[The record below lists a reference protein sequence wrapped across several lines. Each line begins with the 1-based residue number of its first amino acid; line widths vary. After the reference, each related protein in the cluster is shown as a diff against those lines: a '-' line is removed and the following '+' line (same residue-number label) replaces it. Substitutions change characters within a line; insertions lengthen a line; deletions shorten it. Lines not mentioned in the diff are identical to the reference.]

1 MKKTYSFIAIAMLFI
16 CFSNSAKSA
25 CTANFTSSNV
35 ANVFNFTD
43 ASSSTSGSI
52 VTWLWNFGDLSAPST
67 LQNPSHTYTVCG
79 VYNVSLTIA
88 TSLFC
93 TNTYSATITV
103 NSGMTGSFTSTVD
116 TTTGIAA
123 FTGSPLGLDVDYAW
137 DFGDG
142 NTGTGAVA
150 NNTYATSG
158 TYYVCLTVSDTG
170 GICTNTFCDSVVV
183 YISTPSCSST
193 FTYTDNGTGNLT
205 FQAAPVVVTNT
216 YSWDYGDGTTGTLP
230 FSLHTYATAG
240 TYYVCLTTTDPLT
253 SCTSTYCDSVIAA
266 GSGGICSVS
275 YTYLDVNGVVGFNA
289 TPTSITNTYTWD
301 FGDGNTGANAAT
313 ANIYAT
319 EGTYYVCVTMVDAFN
334 SCSDTYCD
342 SVVVNITGIGILE
355 NENNNFNLVV
365 FPNPANEQITVSY
378 ELTKASQL
386 NIELF
391 DIIGNKISS
400 SSFSQTSGK
409 HQTIV
414 DTDQLSQGAYLIK
427 LSSEMGNSSK
437 LIIKN

>member
-1 MKKTYSFIAIAMLFI
+1 MKKIYSFIAIAVLFI

-25 CTANFTSSNV
+25 CTANFTSSNI

-43 ASSSTSGSI
+43 ASTSTSGSI
-52 VTWLWNFGDLSAPST
+52 VTWLWNFGDLSGPST
-67 LQNPSHTYTVCG
+67 LQNPSHTYPVCG
-79 VYNVSLTIA
+79 VYNVSLTIG
-88 TSLFC
+88 TTGFC

-103 NSGMTGSFTSTVD
+103 NSGMTGSFTSTSD
-116 TTTGIAA
+116 TTTGIAT
-123 FTGSPLGLDVDYAW
+123 FQGSPLGLNVNYSW

-170 GICTNTFCDSVVV
+170 GLCTNTFCDSVVI

-193 FTYTDNGTGNLT
+193 FTYTDNGAGNLT
-205 FQAAPVVVTNT
+205 FQADPVVVTNT
-216 YSWDYGDGTTGTLP
+216 YSWDYGDGGTGTLP
-230 FSLHTYATAG
+230 LSLYTYATAG

-253 SCTSTYCDSVIAA
+253 SCSSTFCDSVVAA
-266 GSGGICSVS
+266 GSGGICNVTF
-275 YTYLDVNGVVGFNA
+275 TYLDVNGIVGFNA
-289 TPTSITNTYTWD
+289 TPTSVTNTYSWD

-319 EGTYYVCVTMVDAFN
+319 AGTYYVCVTMVDAFN
-334 SCSDTYCD
+334 SCTDTSCD
-342 SVVVNITGIGILE
+342 SVIVNITGIGILE
-355 NENNNFNLVV
+355 NENNNFNFVV
-365 FPNPANEQITVSY
+365 FPNPANEHATISY
-378 ELTKASQL
+378 ELNQSSQM

-391 DIIGNKISS
+391 DIIGNKIFENSI
-400 SSFSQTSGK
+400 SQTSGK
-409 HQTIV
+409 HQTIIN
-414 DTDQLSQGAYLIK
+414 TEQLSKGAYLIR
-427 LSSEMGNSSK
+427 LSSKMGNSSK